1 MSMIDYDA
9 RPVTPQVV
17 LVGNRASAAGYR
29 IRDFLSRNGVPY
41 EWVEVDNSERVA
53 ALLPEDERDLDR
65 LPVCILPN
73 GVRLAGHAGRSRRR
87 ARDGGRPDVVR
98 VRPHDRWG
106 RPSRVGGSCL
116 RRL

>member
-1 MSMIDYDA
+1 M
-9 RPVTPQVV
+9 
-17 LVGNRASAAGYR
+17 GNRASAAGYR

-53 ALLPEDERDLDR
+53 ALVPEDERDSNR

-73 GVRLAGHAGRSRRR
+73 GVRLAPATLEGVAAGLGMVAAPTSSEYDLTIVG
-87 ARDGGRPDVVR
+87 AGPAGLGGGCV
-98 VRPHDRWG
+98 
-106 RPSRVGGSCL
+106 